1 MLHREKLY
9 ALLLSAVIG
18 YAADDVASPV
28 IRARHSLSM
37 LWVTYPT
44 GLARS
49 TPPIRMAASWN
60 SPLRFLATQTHILRC
75 LCLSILSVMCPTDFI
90 SRGCAF
96 SQDGGWLNPP
106 LRFDDEPCR
115 HKLLDLIGD
124 LALCNVDGDG
134 GLPCAHIV
142 AYKVREWKPCG
153 LLNAFLFSYKM
164 SLPYFV
170 PILPSNSL

>member
-1 MLHREKLY
+1 MLTCPSCAALAQVEQLRAAGLIKGGSMDNALVCRY
-9 ALLLSAVIG
+9 A
-18 YAADDVASPV
+18 VAWPV

-44 GLARS
+44 SLAHS
-49 TPPIRMAASWN
+49 TPPIRMAAGGN
-60 SPLRFLATQTHILRC
+60 SSLRFLATQTDILRY

-115 HKLLDLIGD
+115 HKLVDLIGD
-124 LALCNVDGDG
+124 LALCNVDGD
-134 GLPCAHIV
+134 
-142 AYKVREWKPCG
+142 
-153 LLNAFLFSYKM
+153 
-164 SLPYFV
+164 
-170 PILPSNSL
+170 